1 MLLDRI
7 MSDQDPSRR
16 IVVLA
21 LGANLPS
28 LWGAPPATFARAI
41 ALLADAGVFV
51 RWASSLYRTKAVG
64 PGLQDSYFNAIVAAE
79 CPVPPASLLRLAKRL
94 ERQAGRRRG
103 RLWGPR
109 PLDIDLIDYKGF
121 NLGKAGRL
129 RVPGQL
135 ILPHPELHKRS
146 FVLAPLEEA
155 LPQWRHPRLGLG
167 AANLRKRLPPPA
179 RGGVGSRLAFPL
191 AVCEKVGSEEQSFG
205 A

>member
-1 MLLDRI
+1 MEHV
-7 MSDQDPSRR
+7 MSDQYSPRR
-16 IVVLA
+16 VVVLA

-28 LWGAPPATFARAI
+28 RWGVPPATFTRAV
-41 ALLADAGVFV
+41 ALLGEGGVMV
-51 RWASSLYRTKAVG
+51 RWVSSLYRTKAVG
-64 PGLQDSYFNAIVAAE
+64 PGLQESYYNAIVAAE
-79 CPVPPASLLRLAKRL
+79 TALPPSVLLRFVKGL

-121 NLGKAGRL
+121 GMGKAGRL

-146 FVLAPLEEA
+146 FVLAPLAEA
-155 LPQWRHPRLGLG
+155 LPHWRHPRSG
-167 AANLRKRLPPPA
+167 ANAADLLKRLPPPA

-191 AVCEKVGSEEQSFG
+191 TVCEKSG
-205 A
+205 